1 MAGLPC
7 QMHQLIANNSTCTA
21 GGEMCAQ
28 LKDDLARRVHAGKAE
43 AAAAASAAASSAT
56 AAAAAASAAFRGL
69 RVNISGGS
77 PYEPTVGYSR
87 AVRVGSALHVS
98 GTTASSEGG
107 PLASGPGAALAQA
120 REALAIIRRVLEAN
134 GARVEDVVRTRMF
147 VVDIAA
153 NGGAVGAAHGEVF
166 SAVRPAASMLG
177 VAALI
182 DAAMLVEIE
191 VDAVVGCGGA

>member
-1 MAGLPC
+1 
-7 QMHQLIANNSTCTA
+7 
-21 GGEMCAQ
+21 
-28 LKDDLARRVHAGKAE
+28 
-43 AAAAASAAASSAT
+43 
-56 AAAAAASAAFRGL
+56 
-69 RVNISGGS
+69 
-77 PYEPTVGYSR
+77 
-87 AVRVGSALHVS
+87 VGSALHVS

>member
-1 MAGLPC
+1 MFA
-7 QMHQLIANNSTCTA
+7 QMKEQNASLDRAL
-21 GGEMCAQ
+21 Q
-28 LKDDLARRVHAGKAE
+28 VE
-43 AAAAASAAASSAT
+43 AAAAASPAAFAVASAS
-56 AAAAAASAAFRGL
+56 AAAATTSAAFGGR